1 MFLKAIQGPKNGFS
15 WHMKKGIIKITRL
28 LNAGSVNNQTY
39 NNAEYI
45 KGEKGVEKS
54 QGNKNMLLRLTR
66 SEGKGAIP
74 LASVLIRK
82 SQDFCGSLWG
92 GDLNYKGA
100 KNKQPVIW
108 REFYISSD
116 AQDRNFVYSPLA
128 KL

>member
-92 GDLNYKGA
+92 GDLNYKKEQKISNQLSEENFILA
-100 KNKQPVIW
+100 VMLRTEIL
-108 REFYISSD
+108 YI
-116 AQDRNFVYSPLA
+116 L
-128 KL
+128 L